1 MAYLGID
8 LGTTYSAAATLDAAG
23 QPAVLPN
30 AEGELTTASAVLFES
45 GREVVVGREALRAA
59 AAEPQHVAVDVKRFM
74 GDDEYPRPLRGRRYS
89 PVVLSAMVLKKVAQ
103 DAAKR
108 AGPIEGAVVTVPAYF
123 NEARRQATAA
133 ACAAAGLPLLDII
146 NEPTAAALAFA
157 YRELSVKA
165 AADAGH
171 AAAACF
177 ATPRTLV
184 VYDLGGG
191 TFDVTV
197 LRCEGQGMRVL
208 ATAGDVQLG
217 GRDWDE
223 RLVEHLATRFVEA
236 HGGDPR
242 GDPLSHQQLR
252 DAAEQLKKELSR
264 RDKARYAVH
273 HGGHTLGGTLGR
285 GDFEAMTADLLYRTR
300 SRLDRV
306 MKDAGVGWAD
316 VHDVLMVGGSTR
328 MPAVRAMLEDVSGRP
343 PDASLS
349 PDEAV
354 AQGAAIYA
362 AMCVAR
368 GDPPAAQPAAGRSG
382 AAGAG
387 SGMHSV
393 KGPVVQAPAPAG
405 RESWLIKLGRLA
417 GLLRSLETSAVAA
430 HSLGIVAHSD
440 AGKPR
445 VVRMID
451 RNTPLPAEVK
461 RTFGTQSNRQRH
473 VTVRVV
479 EGESRKV
486 EHCYPLGNCVI
497 AELPPSLPRGS
508 PIEVTFRYDAS
519 GRFHLEALHVE
530 SGTWAATRI
539 ERRGGVDP
547 DRVQH
552 HRGLLAEMTVS

>member
-1 MAYLGID
+1 M
-8 LGTTYSAAATLDAAG
+8 S
-23 QPAVLPN
+23 
-30 AEGELTTASAVLFES
+30 
-45 GREVVVGREALRAA
+45 
-59 AAEPQHVAVDVKRFM
+59 
-74 GDDEYPRPLRGRRYS
+74 PRPR
-89 PVVLSAMVLKKVAQ
+89 
-103 DAAKR
+103 
-108 AGPIEGAVVTVPAYF
+108 
-123 NEARRQATAA
+123 
-133 ACAAAGLPLLDII
+133 
-146 NEPTAAALAFA
+146 ALAFA
-157 YRELSVKA
+157 YRELSVDT
-165 AADAGH
+165 AADAGQM
-171 AAAACF
+171 AAACF

-236 HGGDPR
+236 HASDPR
-242 GDPLSHQQLR
+242 EDPLSHQQLR

-264 RDKARYAVH
+264 RDKARYVVH
-273 HGGHTLGGTLGR
+273 HGGHTLGGTLNR

-368 GDPPAAQPAAGRSG
+368 GDAPGARPPAGRSG
-382 AAGAG
+382 KAAAAGG
-387 SGMHSV
+387 T
-393 KGPVVQAPAPAG
+393 GPGPEALTRATAEG
-405 RESWLIKLGRLA
+405 RGDGWLTRLGRLA
-417 GLLRSLETSAVAA
+417 GLLRSMETAAVAA

-440 AGKPR
+440 TGQPR
-445 VVRMID
+445 VVRMIG

-479 EGESRKV
+479 EGESRRV

-497 AELPPSLPRGS
+497 AELPPSLPKGS

-519 GRFHLEALHVE
+519 GRVPPRGAARGVGHL
-530 SGTWAATRI
+530 GR
-539 ERRGGVDP
+539 DP
-547 DRVQH
+547 DRAAG
-552 HRGLLAEMTVS
+552 RGRPRAGPAPPGPARRDDRQLMP